1 MTHVIWEDIL
11 KSINKSNI
19 RKKQHSLVIADN
31 ARPHTRPDLSNV
43 KLHFLIPKTTSQCQP
58 CDMLYISQIKRL
70 YKNWYNEKLDN
81 DDIPDI
87 AKSIEAVV
95 DIIQKIKPD
104 IIAKSWS
111 KSGLVGSGIDH
122 VSEVDEFSTTFEA
135 QLNLNDDQSLE
146 NDILPI
152 EETPAIEEIPSEEV
166 DSEPI
171 EKKTRQLSILDYCK
185 K

>member
-1 MTHVIWEDIL
+1 
-11 KSINKSNI
+11 
-19 RKKQHSLVIADN
+19 
-31 ARPHTRPDLSNV
+31 
-43 KLHFLIPKTTSQCQP
+43 
-58 CDMLYISQIKRL
+58 MLYISQIKRL
-70 YKNWYNEKLDN
+70 YKNRCNERLDN

-122 VSEVDEFSTTFEA
+122 VSEVDEFSTKFEA

-152 EETPAIEEIPSEEV
+152 EETPAIEEIPSEEA

-171 EKKTRQLSILDYCK
+171 EKKN
-185 K
+185 